1 MSANQRLAWTIDV
14 FDEATERLVE
24 EYQLEGVTVE
34 KLREIFGQPDD
45 EPMVDSFRV
54 SEAQAKALQP
64 YLSKPLQV
72 SPGRSYFLECHSAT

>member
-14 FDEATERLVE
+14 FDEATERLLE

-34 KLREIFGQPDD
+34 KLREIFGQADD
-45 EPMVDSFRV
+45 EPMVDSFPV
-54 SEAQAKALQP
+54 SEAQAQALQP